1 MVYWTGLSYPLKDG
15 DFLQKEWNTM
25 KYIPKRAVSSTLTCY
40 LLTLSPPFA
49 SSLEYRYHADL
60 YDNYF
65 HAHLYCERTGLPVL
79 RNRTGNA
86 LGGMIE

>member
-1 MVYWTGLSYPLKDG
+1 
-15 DFLQKEWNTM
+15 M

-40 LLTLSPPFA
+40 LLTLSPPLA

-65 HAHLYCERTGLPVL
+65 HAHLYCERAGLPVL

>member
-1 MVYWTGLSYPLKDG
+1 MK
-15 DFLQKEWNTM
+15 NT
-25 KYIPKRAVSSTLTCY
+25 YKRAVSGALACC
-40 LLTLSPPFA
+40 LLALSPPFA
-49 SSLEYRYHADL
+49 SALEYRYDADL